1 MTIVP
6 GEVALEREVD
16 GDLFLQ
22 DIGQGFGFRP
32 GSFDG
37 AIRCDT
43 LEFAELRTG
52 HSDFYLQCICHTM
65 ATECRNIPPN
75 LFTSASSHPLFHNTL
90 CCPPKSFPSC
100 PSILPFL

>member
-43 LEFAELRTG
+43 LEITELRAG
-52 HSDFYLQCICHTM
+52 RSDLYLQCICHTM
-65 ATECRNIPPN
+65 VTECRNITPN
-75 LFTSASSHPLFHNTL
+75 LFTSASSHPFFYNTL
-90 CCPPKSFPSC
+90 RCPPKSFPSC